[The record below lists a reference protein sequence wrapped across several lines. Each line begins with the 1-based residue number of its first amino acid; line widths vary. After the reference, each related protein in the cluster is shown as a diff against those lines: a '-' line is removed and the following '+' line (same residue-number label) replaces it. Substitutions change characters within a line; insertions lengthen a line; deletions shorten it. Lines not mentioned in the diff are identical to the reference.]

1 MLTKLSQFDEKV
13 NEYLL
18 ENDEAKQILLQSKS
32 EIEQLR
38 DK

>member
-18 ENDEAKQILLQSKS
+18 ENDEAKQILLKSKS